1 MSVTPAPRTPESPA
15 HQRLKCKALEWA
27 QQNGFRIAATEVS
40 LPNRGV
46 RMDVAAYR
54 PQRIKKQKGARMV
67 SCAAIGV
74 TAIFECKV
82 STPDFRRDARS
93 ITATTQRLQILHT
106 KKLKLEDEL
115 MIHFPSIRNG
125 DSLFQEFET
134 LNFERPGYERYEKV
148 IGEIRQLSSRLHENT
163 KFEKLTKY
171 GSANLYY
178 LVADADVLAPHEM
191 PSGWGWLRPLGD
203 SLDLAVKPIWHD
215 VDEDQRL
222 ELLHRIA
229 SVRTRATLPT

>member
-1 MSVTPAPRTPESPA
+1 
-15 HQRLKCKALEWA
+15 
-27 QQNGFRIAATEVS
+27 
-40 LPNRGV
+40 
-46 RMDVAAYR
+46 MDVAAYR
-54 PQRIKKQKGARMV
+54 PQRITKQKGNRSV

-82 STPDFRRDARS
+82 SSLDFRRDARS
-93 ITATTQRLQILHT
+93 IIATTERLQILHA
-106 KKLKLEDEL
+106 KKLKIEDEL
-115 MIHFPSIRNG
+115 KIFYPSIRNG

-178 LVADADVLAPHEM
+178 LVAAPEVLAPHEL
-191 PSGWGWLRPLGD
+191 PVDWGWLRPVGD
-203 SLDLAVKPIWHD
+203 ALELVVKPIWHD

-222 ELLHRIA
+222 EFLHRIA
-229 SVRTRATLPT
+229 MTATSARNRSFPDVAPLK

>member
-1 MSVTPAPRTPESPA
+1 VTPTPRSSESEA
-15 HQRLKCKALEWA
+15 HQRLKVMSLQWA
-27 QQNGFRIAATEVS
+27 QQNGFRIAATEVV

-54 PQRIKKQKGARMV
+54 PQRIKKQKGNRMI

-93 ITATTQRLQILHT
+93 IIATLERLEVLHAR
-106 KKLKLEDEL
+106 KLKIEDEL
-115 MIHFPSIRNG
+115 KIFYPSIRNG

-134 LNFERPGYERYEKV
+134 LNFQRPGYERYEKV
-148 IGEIRQLSSRLHENT
+148 IGEIRQLSQRLHENT

-178 LVADADVLAPHEM
+178 LVADSGVFAQHELPAD
-191 PSGWGWLRPLGD
+191 WGWLRPVGD
-203 SLDLAVKPIWHD
+203 ELELVTKPIWHD
-215 VDEDQRL
+215 AEDDQRL
-222 ELLHRIA
+222 EFLHRIA
-229 SVRTRATLPT
+229 MTATRVVN

>member
-1 MSVTPAPRTPESPA
+1 M
-15 HQRLKCKALEWA
+15 CC
-27 QQNGFRIAATEVS
+27 
-40 LPNRGV
+40 NRCH
-46 RMDVAAYR
+46 
-54 PQRIKKQKGARMV
+54 
-67 SCAAIGV
+67 S
-74 TAIFECKV
+74 V
-82 STPDFRRDARS
+82 STPDFRRDSRS
-93 ITATTQRLQILHT
+93 ISATSERLEVLHA

-115 MIHFPSIRNG
+115 KILYPSIRNG

-163 KFEKLTKY
+163 EFERLTKY

-191 PSGWGWLRPLGD
+191 PGGWGWLKPVGD
-203 SLDLAVKPIWHD
+203 SLELVIKPIWHD

-222 ELLHRIA
+222 EFLHRIA
-229 SVRTRATLPT
+229 ITATWAVNAARAWVTCASSQR

>member
-1 MSVTPAPRTPESPA
+1 
-15 HQRLKCKALEWA
+15 
-27 QQNGFRIAATEVS
+27 
-40 LPNRGV
+40 
-46 RMDVAAYR
+46 MDVAADR
-54 PQRIKKQKGARMV
+54 PQRVMKQKGNKLI

-93 ITATTQRLQILHT
+93 IAATLNRLDVLHA
-106 KKLKLEDEL
+106 KKLKIEDEL
-115 MIHFPSIRNG
+115 KIFYPSIRNG

-148 IGEIRQLSSRLHENT
+148 LGEIRQLSSENT

-178 LVADADVLAPHEM
+178 LVAAPDVLAPHEM
-191 PSGWGWLRPLGD
+191 PSGWGWLRPEGD
-203 SLDLAVKPIWHD
+203 SLEVTIKPIWHE

-222 ELLHRIA
+222 ELLHPIS
-229 SVRTRATLPT
+229 SVRFRTTNTSS

>member
-1 MSVTPAPRTPESPA
+1 M
-15 HQRLKCKALEWA
+15 ALQWT

-54 PQRIKKQKGARMV
+54 PQRIKKQKGSQLI

-93 ITATTQRLQILHT
+93 SIATRERLQILHA
-106 KKLKLEDEL
+106 KKLKTEDEL
-115 MIHFPSIRNG
+115 KIFYPSIRNG

-134 LNFERPGYERYEKV
+134 LNFERRGYEQYAKV

-163 KFEKLTKY
+163 KFEKLSKY
-171 GSANLYY
+171 GSANLHY
-178 LVADADVLAPHEM
+178 LVPDSDVLAPHEL
-191 PSGWGWLRPLGD
+191 PADWGWLRPVGD
-203 SLDLAVKPIWHD
+203 SLDLMSKPIWHE

-222 ELLHRIA
+222 EFLHRIA
-229 SVRTRATLPT
+229 MTATRAANRIGCEPARP

>member
-1 MSVTPAPRTPESPA
+1 M
-15 HQRLKCKALEWA
+15 ALQWA
-27 QQNGFRIAATEVS
+27 QQNGYRIGATEVK

-54 PQRIKKQKGARMV
+54 PQRINKEKNGKNV

-93 ITATTQRLQILHT
+93 IIATTERLQILHA
-106 KKLKLEDEL
+106 KKLKIEDEL
-115 MIHFPSIRNG
+115 KIFYPSIRNG

-134 LNFERPGYERYEKV
+134 LNFQRPGYERYEKV
-148 IGEIRQLSSRLHENT
+148 IGEIRKLSSRLHENT
-163 KFEKLTKY
+163 KFEKLTQY

-178 LVADADVLAPHEM
+178 VVADADVLAPHEL
-191 PSGWGWLRPLGD
+191 PADWGWLRPVGD
-203 SLDLAVKPIWHD
+203 SW
-215 VDEDQRL
+215 
-222 ELLHRIA
+222 
-229 SVRTRATLPT
+229 SVLGVFLGVSLR

>member
-1 MSVTPAPRTPESPA
+1 VALQWA
-15 HQRLKCKALEWA
+15 H
-27 QQNGFRIAATEVS
+27 QNGFRIAATEVT

-46 RMDVAAYR
+46 RMDVAGYR
-54 PQRIKKQKGARMV
+54 PQRIKKQKNGKNV

-93 ITATTQRLQILHT
+93 ITATKERLQALHA

-115 MIHFPSIRNG
+115 KILYPSIRNG

-134 LNFERPGYERYEKV
+134 LNFDRPGYERYEKV
-148 IGEIRQLSSRLHENT
+148 IGEIRHLSSRLHENT

-191 PSGWGWLRPLGD
+191 PAGWGWLRPAGD
-203 SLDLAVKPIWHD
+203 ALELIIKPIWHD

-222 ELLHRIA
+222 EFLHRIA
-229 SVRTRATLPT
+229 MRATRAMDRRAGSAADTFSSVITSK